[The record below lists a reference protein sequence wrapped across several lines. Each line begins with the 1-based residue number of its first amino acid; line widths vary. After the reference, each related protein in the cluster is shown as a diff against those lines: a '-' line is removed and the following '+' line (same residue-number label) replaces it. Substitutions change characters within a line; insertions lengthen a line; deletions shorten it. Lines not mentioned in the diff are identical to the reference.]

1 MKKGN
6 NLRILKGSIC
16 AVLGIGV
23 GYALYSLKKAKKVE
37 TIECIMEEYILHH
50 SGDNPMDNTDG
61 FKGRAYTKLADIP
74 RKGDK

>member
-16 AVLGIGV
+16 AILGVGV
-23 GYALYSLKKAKKVE
+23 GYALYSLKKAKKAE
-37 TIECIMEEYILHH
+37 TVEYITREYVLYH
-50 SGDNPMDNTDG
+50 SDDDKMDTTGG
-61 FKGRAYTKLADIP
+61 FKGRTYTKLADIS